1 MRGKTRDTALTFANW
16 KRDFNQPLFMHPL
29 LFIGGATML
38 GFLFAIQE
46 WIDSRFWNFH
56 LHLDLLLLAWGAQF
70 FLWGVLLWIIWLLLR
85 PQINDSGWRTILF
98 LFVPLSIAV
107 CVFEEI
113 IWVLLFPR
121 LPMGRPPMPFWSRLA
136 FHLDA
141 EFVDSMVIFWAAFF
155 LFRGLGYYQR
165 FREKERAA
173 SELKSQLEQAKIR
186 ALRMQ
191 LNPHFLF
198 NTMNSISSLMRIDV
212 AAADLMLEQL
222 SRLLRITLQRGD
234 AQFIPL
240 SDEMEFIEMY
250 LAMQDRRYAGRV
262 EQQMHIDPHLHDALV
277 PTMILQPLVENA
289 YRHGLCRVTT
299 GGHLN
304 IEASRQGSRLRL
316 AITNSGHGLVHTNG
330 DSSNKGVGIEN
341 VRNRLRMHYG
351 AEQSFSISE
360 LEDRAVQVELT
371 LPLLFASRPTETDN
385 ETRYGVS

>member
-1 MRGKTRDTALTFANW
+1 
-16 KRDFNQPLFMHPL
+16 MHPL
-29 LFIGGATML
+29 SFIGGATTL

-46 WIDSRFWNFH
+46 WVDSRSWNYH
-56 LHLDLLLLAWGAQF
+56 VNLGLLLVAWGAQYF
-70 FLWGVLLWIIWLLLR
+70 IWGTILWVMWMAFR
-85 PQINDSGWRTILF
+85 PQINNAGWKTILF
-98 LFVPLSIAV
+98 VFVPVSVAV
-107 CVFEEI
+107 CILEEA
-113 IWVLLFPR
+113 IWVLLFPH
-121 LPMGRPPMPFWSRLA
+121 LPMGHPPMAFWPRLL

-141 EFVDSMVIFWAAFF
+141 EFVDSLVIFWAAFF

-165 FREKERAA
+165 YREKERAA
-173 SELKSQLEQAKIR
+173 SQLESQLVQAQMR

-240 SDEMEFIEMY
+240 SNEMEFIEMY

-262 EQQMHIDPHLHDALV
+262 EQQLNIDPHLHDALV

-289 YRHGLCRVTT
+289 YRHGLSRISA
-299 GGHLN
+299 GGNLS
-304 IEASRQGSRLRL
+304 IEATSQGSRLRL
-316 AITNSGHGLVHTNG
+316 AVTNSGYGLKYGANG
-330 DSSNKGVGIEN
+330 DPSKKGVGISN

-351 AEQSFSISE
+351 ADQSFTISE
-360 LEDRAVQVELT
+360 VEDRAVQVVLT
-371 LPLLFASRPTETDN
+371 LPLLFAARPTDN